1 MKDGVSF
8 VWGLGALVLVGS
20 SLLARRL
27 PLGQTVRIVL
37 VWVAIFG
44 GVFVLFLVRDEGRE
58 VWRRASEEVSGRATQ
73 SIRGDV
79 VRIRR
84 DDDGHF
90 WVDARVVGQHVRFL
104 IDSGATVTTLTPEVA
119 KSAGVEPEGAF
130 PIMVQT
136 ANGLVQARRGRVT
149 KLSVGTIVMSDVPV
163 QIGTAA
169 MGSTNLLGMSFLS
182 ELQSWRVEGQYLFLV
197 P

>member
-1 MKDGVSF
+1 MEDGVSF
-8 VWGLGALVLVGS
+8 VWGIGALVLVGS

-27 PLGQTVRIVL
+27 PLGQTVRML
-37 VWVAIFG
+37 LAWLAIFG
-44 GVFVLFLVRDEGRE
+44 GVFVLFLFRDEGRE
-58 VWRRASEEVSGRATQ
+58 VWRRASEEVSGRAMQ
-73 SIRGDV
+73 SVRGDAL
-79 VRIRR
+79 RIRR
-84 DDDGHF
+84 NDDGHF
-90 WVDARVVGQHVRFL
+90 WVDARVNGQNVRFL
-104 IDSGATVTTLTPEVA
+104 IDSGATVTTLTPDAA

-130 PIMVQT
+130 PILVQT
-136 ANGLVQARRGRVT
+136 ANGLVQARRGSVA